1 MVPQCPERVN
11 SLSRDKQF
19 IFYLAAGSGPLLA
32 NDYKPLREEEREREE
47 MLYKYNKYYNYDCN
61 IMSTHGIIFMHM
73 PS

>member
-32 NDYKPLREEEREREE
+32 NDYKPLREDERERC
-47 MLYKYNKYYNYDCN
+47 YIN
-61 IMSTHGIIFMHM
+61 IINIIIMIVI
-73 PS
+73 

>member
-32 NDYKPLREEEREREE
+32 NDYEPLREEGRE

-61 IMSTHGIIFMHM
+61 IISTHGIIFIYT